1 MDPRVDSDVDG
12 SRNAGLSNN
21 TGYGAGTDSYSGSA
35 AGTGTGIAGGAGAGH
50 HHHHHGNTLPGPAP
64 NTAGPH
70 KSDMM
75 NSKKQ
80 RNPFPVFRT

>member
-1 MDPRVDSDVDG
+1 MNKMDPRVDSDVDG
-12 SRNAGLSNN
+12 SRNAGLASN
-21 TGYGAGTDSYSGSA
+21 TGYSGTAG
-35 AGTGTGIAGGAGAGH
+35 GTGTGITGGAGAG

-75 NSKKQ
+75 NSKTQ
-80 RNPFPVFRT
+80 CSPFPALNLD